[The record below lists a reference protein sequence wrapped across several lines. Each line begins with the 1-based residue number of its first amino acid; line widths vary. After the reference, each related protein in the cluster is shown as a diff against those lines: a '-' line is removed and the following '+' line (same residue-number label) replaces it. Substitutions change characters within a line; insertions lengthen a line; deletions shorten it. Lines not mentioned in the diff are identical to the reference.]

1 MVARPDARMVE
12 VPLEIEAELPRDFE
26 GAALLSS
33 SGLPRKVRLKAQRD
47 ALKLSTAYRADQLL
61 ADLVKTALRG
71 SPVDVERVQVA
82 ARNFVR
88 SVRERR
94 QDGATLTVESNGRG
108 KIEVSESLPPAP
120 TPPRETPS
128 DGTRAPAATL
138 ADRLV
143 LLERRL
149 DQIEGRT
156 APVGDGGDRVS
167 ALEKRLAA
175 LEARPQAPGVGEPA
189 RGVLKGRGTA
199 IEAFADG
206 LRAELRERVAAQRAQ
221 AEQAAA
227 RCDKAAAL
235 AVEAERV
242 LRAPQEGISDNLRAT
257 SAQAAA
263 REQALERVHAEVD
276 LYSAAD
282 LPLAQLLVQRLLDS
296 PAAPDPASP
305 LERQAQAL
313 VRSARGENPELRGWL
328 GRAAALCGWELID
341 PPAGEPLSPQLH
353 VAVDSGGDR
362 VARVA
367 APGVRR
373 RDRSILCRA
382 RVEVSPE
389 ARAAEPPSAPA
400 DAEEVELLAEEV
412 VEPVPHRM
420 DDTPP
425 PHDERTPV
433 QGLPTAVDAAP
444 PAEREQTKRLAGSE
458 RTKRLA
464 VPPAQAPG
472 VPEATAPAIP
482 ATPARPDAAPGPRAP
497 AASAPINAAPAARIP
512 AEQPAAAGEEPAAPR
527 VEGPPLVLPG
537 REARDV
543 GRRPAR
549 ANQPVHLA
557 EMSPPAEP
565 LSDLDRDVAAAARQ
579 LPEEGGDDLAL
590 VEGAGGDDLAL
601 PDEASG
607 DDLALATEVAAA
619 VDTETDED
627 PEWAQLA
634 RGPEAFPGERKP
646 EQPAD
651 PGPRPSRPRE

>member
-1 MVARPDARMVE
+1 VFSVKMVARPDARMVE
-12 VPLEIEAELPRDFE
+12 VPLEIQAELPRDFE

-71 SPVDVERVQVA
+71 SPIDVEKVQAA

-120 TPPRETPS
+120 TPTLVAPADGSRPSTPS
-128 DGTRAPAATL
+128 PT
-138 ADRLV
+138 DRLAA
-143 LLERRL
+143 LERRV
-149 DQIEGRT
+149 DQIEGRIGRLL
-156 APVGDGGDRVS
+156 PHGDEGDRVS
-167 ALEKRLAA
+167 TLEKRLLA
-175 LEARPQAPGVGEPA
+175 LEARPQAPGVGEPP

-206 LRAELRERVAAQRAQ
+206 LRTELRERVASQRAQ
-221 AEQAAA
+221 AEQAAG

-242 LRAPQEGISDNLRAT
+242 LRAPQEGVSQHLRAT

-263 REQALERVHAEVD
+263 REQSLQRVHAEVD
-276 LYSAAD
+276 LYAASD
-282 LPLAQLLVQRLLDS
+282 LPLAERLVARLLEGTS
-296 PAAPDPASP
+296 TPDPAGP
-305 LERQAQAL
+305 LERQAQSL
-313 VRSARGENPELRGWL
+313 VRAARGENPELRAWL
-328 GRAAALCGWELID
+328 SRAAALCGWELID
-341 PPAGEPLSPQLH
+341 PPPGEPLSPQLH

-389 ARAAEPPSAPA
+389 ARAAEPPVAPA

-412 VEPVPHRM
+412 VIEVAPTRRI

-425 PHDERTPV
+425 PIDERTPV
-433 QGLPTAVDAAP
+433 HGLPAHAAP
-444 PAEREQTKRLAGSE
+444 SQAERTKRLAAPGEPE
-458 RTKRLA
+458 RTRRLA
-464 VPPAQAPG
+464 VPPAQAG
-472 VPEATAPAIP
+472 
-482 ATPARPDAAPGPRAP
+482 DAGAQLLAVAASAQAQSPAP
-497 AASAPINAAPAARIP
+497 AAAETSAAPTSTGPAANVASDPQTASAPADPAP
-512 AEQPAAAGEEPAAPR
+512 EQPVAPER
-527 VEGPPLVLPG
+527 VPGPPLKLPG

-543 GRRPAR
+543 NRRPAR
-549 ANQPVHLA
+549 RNQPVHVA
-557 EMSPPAEP
+557 ELTPPEEP
-565 LSDLDRDVAAAARQ
+565 ASELDRDVAAATRQ
-579 LPEEGGDDLAL
+579 FPEVG
-590 VEGAGGDDLAL
+590 
-601 PDEASG
+601 G

-619 VDTETDED
+619 VETETDED

-634 RGPEAFPGERKP
+634 RGPEAFPGDEKP
-646 EQPAD
+646 EP
-651 PGPRPSRPRE
+651 PPPSDDE

>member
-12 VPLEIEAELPRDFE
+12 VPLEIQAELPRDFE

-71 SPVDVERVQVA
+71 SPIDVEKVQVA

-108 KIEVSESLPPAP
+108 KIEVSESLPPVP
-120 TPPRETPS
+120 TPARVTPAEGS
-128 DGTRAPAATL
+128 RPPTSSPT
-138 ADRLV
+138 DRLAAV
-143 LLERRL
+143 ERRL
-149 DQIEGRT
+149 DQIEGRIGRH
-156 APVGDGGDRVS
+156 GDERDRVS
-167 ALEKRLAA
+167 SLEKRLLA
-175 LEARPQAPGVGEPA
+175 LEARPQAPGVGEPP

-206 LRAELRERVAAQRAQ
+206 LRTELRERVASQRAQ
-221 AEQAAA
+221 AEQTAA

-242 LRAPQEGISDNLRAT
+242 LGAPQEGISQHLRAT

-263 REQALERVHAEVD
+263 REQSLQRVHAEVD
-276 LYSAAD
+276 LYAASD
-282 LPLAQLLVQRLLDS
+282 LPLAERLVARLLEGAS
-296 PAAPDPASP
+296 TPDPATP
-305 LERQAQAL
+305 LERQAQSL
-313 VRSARGENPELRGWL
+313 VRAARGENAELRAWL
-328 GRAAALCGWELID
+328 VRAAALCGWELID

-389 ARAAEPPSAPA
+389 ARAAEVPIPA
-400 DAEEVELLAEEV
+400 TDAEEVELLAEEV
-412 VEPVPHRM
+412 VIEVTPARRG

-425 PHDERTPV
+425 PIDERTPV
-433 QGLPTAVDAAP
+433 QGLPVAPAAP
-444 PAEREQTKRLAGSE
+444 TQPERTRRLAAPGESE

-464 VPPAQAPG
+464 VPPAQAGDP
-472 VPEATAPAIP
+472 
-482 ATPARPDAAPGPRAP
+482 
-497 AASAPINAAPAARIP
+497 AAPAQAPLADP
-512 AEQPAAAGEEPAAPR
+512 APEQPARAAER
-527 VEGPPLVLPG
+527 VAGPTLKLPG
-537 REARDV
+537 REALDV
-543 GRRPAR
+543 QRRPAR
-549 ANQPVHLA
+549 RPQPVHLA
-557 EMSPPAEP
+557 ELAPPEEP
-565 LSDLDRDVAAAARQ
+565 VNELDRDVAAAARQ
-579 LPEEGGDDLAL
+579 VPEI
-590 VEGAGGDDLAL
+590 
-601 PDEASG
+601 SG

-619 VDTETDED
+619 VETETDED

-634 RGPEAFPGERKP
+634 RGPEAFPGD
-646 EQPAD
+646 QGSDA
-651 PGPRPSRPRE
+651 PGEGEDESAGPDRPRD

>member
-1 MVARPDARMVE
+1 VFSVKMVARPDARMVE
-12 VPLEIEAELPRDFE
+12 VPLEIQAELPRDFE

-71 SPVDVERVQVA
+71 SPIDVEKVQVA

-108 KIEVSESLPPAP
+108 KIEVSESLPPSP
-120 TPPRETPS
+120 TPARATPAEGS
-128 DGTRAPAATL
+128 HTSLSSPT
-138 ADRLV
+138 DRLAA
-143 LLERRL
+143 LERRV
-149 DQIEGRT
+149 DQIEARIGRLL
-156 APVGDGGDRVS
+156 PHGDEGDRVS
-167 ALEKRLAA
+167 SLEKRLLA
-175 LEARPQAPGVGEPA
+175 LEARPQAPGVGEPP

-206 LRAELRERVAAQRAQ
+206 LRTELRERVASQRAQ

-235 AVEAERV
+235 AVEAERM
-242 LRAPQEGISDNLRAT
+242 LRAPQEGISQQLRAS

-263 REQALERVHAEVD
+263 REQSLQRVHAEVD
-276 LYSAAD
+276 LYAASD
-282 LPLAQLLVQRLLDS
+282 LALAERLVARLLEGTS
-296 PAAPDPASP
+296 TPDPSGP
-305 LERQAQAL
+305 LERQAQSM
-313 VRSARGENPELRGWL
+313 VRAARGENAELRAWL
-328 GRAAALCGWELID
+328 LRAAALCGWELID
-341 PPAGEPLSPQLH
+341 PPSGEPLSPQLH

-373 RDRSILCRA
+373 RDHSILCRA

-389 ARAAEPPSAPA
+389 ARAAEGPVAPA

-412 VEPVPHRM
+412 VIEIAPARRL

-425 PHDERTPV
+425 PIDERTPA
-433 QGLPTAVDAAP
+433 QGLLAAAAP
-444 PAEREQTKRLAGSE
+444 ARAERTKRLAAPGE
-458 RTKRLA
+458 PDRTRRLA
-464 VPPAQAPG
+464 VPPAQAG
-472 VPEATAPAIP
+472 DAAAPAQ
-482 ATPARPDAAPGPRAP
+482 AP
-497 AASAPINAAPAARIP
+497 AAAVPETNTAPPSTGPAAEAATRPRTVHAPADPAPEQAAAP
-512 AEQPAAAGEEPAAPR
+512 ER
-527 VEGPPLVLPG
+527 VPGPPLKLPG

-543 GRRPAR
+543 ERRPAR
-549 ANQPVHLA
+549 RNQPVHVAELA
-557 EMSPPAEP
+557 PPAEP
-565 LSDLDRDVAAAARQ
+565 FSELDRDVAAAARQ
-579 LPEEGGDDLAL
+579 FPELGGDDLAL
-590 VEGAGGDDLAL
+590 AA
-601 PDEASG
+601 
-607 DDLALATEVAAA
+607 EVAAA

-634 RGPEAFPGERKP
+634 RGPEAFPGDQRP
-646 EQPAD
+646 EP
-651 PGPRPSRPRE
+651 PPSDDE